1 MPRAKSL
8 PPKRQMYWWSEEIRA
23 LREACIAAR
32 RASSRHL
39 RRRNRNPDLD
49 GPLLMAYKAAKKT
62 LRVAIA
68 EAKAKA
74 REELLATLTEDPW
87 GRPYK
92 TVRGKLRPW
101 APPITETLE
110 PALLE
115 NVVATLFP
123 AQEDHTPPAMRPH
136 AMASIDPPDPVSE
149 GELGAAM
156 LRLKAKNVA
165 PGPDGIPGK
174 VWVLA
179 EEALGER
186 LRALFTACLE
196 QGRFP
201 AAWKRGRLVLLKKEG
216 RPADS
221 PSAYRP
227 IGSVLGP
234 LLWNIGYDWVLRGH
248 QIGGVSVTC
257 YADDTLVTARGVDF
271 GEAGRRATAGVAN
284 IVRRIRQLGLKVALE
299 KSEALCFH
307 GPRRAP
313 PPGSHLVVGG
323 TRIEV
328 GDTLKYLGLN
338 LDGRWSFGAH
348 FHKLAPKLLKT
359 AGARALEYHGV
370 PAYLQAVIADY
381 LSDREVMCVTPRG
394 VVRRQSSCGVPQGS
408 VLGPL
413 LWNIGYDWVLRG
425 SLTTGVGVTCYAD
438 DTLVTASG
446 VDFVEAARR
455 ATAGVATVVQRI
467 RRLGLEVALDKSEA
481 LCFHGPRQAPP
492 AGSHLSVG
500 GTQIAL
506 GRTLKYLGLT
516 LDPRWSFRAHFERLA
531 PRLLRVA
538 GALGTLMPNLG
549 GPSSFSRRLYM
560 GVVRSMALYGAPVWY
575 DAMSDHNAMLM
586 RRAQR
591 HLAIRE
597 IRGYRTVSADASLA
611 LAGSMPWDLHALV
624 LAALYQWRG
633 DQRSQGQ
640 RPAPREVEAER
651 ARLEQS
657 AVERWRDRLAVSR
670 AGRRTCQALLPVLE
684 EWMRRGHGRLSYRLT
699 QVLTG
704 HGCFG
709 AYLAQIGRELT
720 GRCHHCDGR
729 EEDTA
734 QHTLE
739 SCPAWA
745 REREDLIA
753 VVGGDLS
760 LAAVVARMAGSRE
773 AFAAVQ
779 TFCESVLLQKEEAER
794 VREASADAPMIRRRR
809 TGRWRGRY
817 ALLLPPP

>member
-1 MPRAKSL
+1 
-8 PPKRQMYWWSEEIRA
+8 
-23 LREACIAAR
+23 
-32 RASSRHL
+32 
-39 RRRNRNPDLD
+39 
-49 GPLLMAYKAAKKT
+49 
-62 LRVAIA
+62 
-68 EAKAKA
+68 
-74 REELLATLTEDPW
+74 
-87 GRPYK
+87 
-92 TVRGKLRPW
+92 
-101 APPITETLE
+101 
-110 PALLE
+110 
-115 NVVATLFP
+115 
-123 AQEDHTPPAMRPH
+123 
-136 AMASIDPPDPVSE
+136 
-149 GELGAAM
+149 
-156 LRLKAKNVA
+156 
-165 PGPDGIPGK
+165 
-174 VWVLA
+174 
-179 EEALGER
+179 
-186 LRALFTACLE
+186 
-196 QGRFP
+196 
-201 AAWKRGRLVLLKKEG
+201 
-216 RPADS
+216 
-221 PSAYRP
+221 
-227 IGSVLGP
+227 
-234 LLWNIGYDWVLRGH
+234 
-248 QIGGVSVTC
+248 
-257 YADDTLVTARGVDF
+257 
-271 GEAGRRATAGVAN
+271 
-284 IVRRIRQLGLKVALE
+284 
-299 KSEALCFH
+299 
-307 GPRRAP
+307 
-313 PPGSHLVVGG
+313 
-323 TRIEV
+323 
-328 GDTLKYLGLN
+328 
-338 LDGRWSFGAH
+338 
-348 FHKLAPKLLKT
+348 
-359 AGARALEYHGV
+359 
-370 PAYLQAVIADY
+370 
-381 LSDREVMCVTPRG
+381 
-394 VVRRQSSCGVPQGS
+394 
-408 VLGPL
+408 
-413 LWNIGYDWVLRG
+413 
-425 SLTTGVGVTCYAD
+425 
-438 DTLVTASG
+438 
-446 VDFVEAARR
+446 
-455 ATAGVATVVQRI
+455 
-467 RRLGLEVALDKSEA
+467 
-481 LCFHGPRQAPP
+481 
-492 AGSHLSVG
+492 
-500 GTQIAL
+500 
-506 GRTLKYLGLT
+506 
-516 LDPRWSFRAHFERLA
+516 
-531 PRLLRVA
+531 
-538 GALGTLMPNLG
+538 
-549 GPSSFSRRLYM
+549 
-560 GVVRSMALYGAPVWY
+560 
-575 DAMSDHNAMLM
+575 M